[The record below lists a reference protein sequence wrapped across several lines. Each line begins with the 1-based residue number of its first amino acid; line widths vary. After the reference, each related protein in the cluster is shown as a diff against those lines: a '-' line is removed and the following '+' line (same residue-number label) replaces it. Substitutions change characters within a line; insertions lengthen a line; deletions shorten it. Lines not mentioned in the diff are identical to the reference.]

1 MSKFQRLTQLS
12 NNLADLFQKKGIKY
26 KIRQIM
32 KENLKNHHE
41 NTKSAHQ
48 HFLFNASSFETDVTV
63 LPESSD
69 RCMTNWQVKILPCA
83 HSPSLISCSL
93 EHSSPKSG
101 VDYAPMAF
109 SICTAS
115 TSRNWRPV
123 LVFDA
128 GAPSTL
134 STQKAANLAVDGSR
148 ESCSMCMTR
157 HGRPTPNSKTY
168 GRKDTWAKMTRMIP
182 PKPKAPRE
190 GRKNRMGRA
199 NSQRLQKR
207 ANDEERKG
215 SRREESEVA
224 TGWYFST

>member
-1 MSKFQRLTQLS
+1 MSKFQMLTQLS
-12 NNLADLFQKKGIKY
+12 NHLADLFQKKNGIKY

-32 KENLKNHHE
+32 KEKLKNHHE

-48 HFLFNASSFETDVTV
+48 HFLFDACNFETDVTV

-69 RCMTNWQVKILPCA
+69 RCTANWQIKILPCA

-93 EHSSPKSG
+93 EHSSPRSG

-128 GAPSTL
+128 GLKMP
-134 STQKAANLAVDGSR
+134 AANATWSIDKVACEAPVGPPQLYPFGWITHTCNTEAPQIGIAT
-148 ESCSMCMTR
+148 SC
-157 HGRPTPNSKTY
+157 
-168 GRKDTWAKMTRMIP
+168 
-182 PKPKAPRE
+182 
-190 GRKNRMGRA
+190 
-199 NSQRLQKR
+199 
-207 ANDEERKG
+207 
-215 SRREESEVA
+215 
-224 TGWYFST
+224 